1 MPPVADCP
9 PIHGFCDP
17 RFTGVRDALERN
29 FREHG
34 EVGAAVALT
43 VDGEFVVDLW
53 AGWMDEARSRP
64 WQRDTLVTVFSV
76 GKAFATVSLL
86 MLVERGQVDLDA
98 PVARYWPEFAAA
110 GKEAISVRMLLCHRA
125 GLPAIRRLLPEG
137 TIYDWRAM
145 TEALAEEEPWWE
157 PGRLHGYHVNTFGFL
172 VGEIVR
178 RVSGDTIG
186 AFVRREIAGPL
197 GADFHFGVASE
208 EFGRIAD
215 YLPGEMYQEGAR
227 TDAAVDLERQVL
239 LQRVYMNPRGVSGMG
254 TVNNSEWRAAEM
266 PSTNGHANA
275 RAVARVYSA
284 LACGGAVDGIRLL
297 QPETIEEAIREASAG
312 EDFVLRKP
320 SRFGLGFQLSMPERP
335 FGTGPRSF
343 GHFGAGGSLGFA
355 DPDARLAFAY
365 TMNRAGPRWQNPRV
379 RGLLAAV
386 AQAATE
392 RR

>member
-1 MPPVADCP
+1 MAPVADVP

-17 RFTGVRDALERN
+17 RFAAVRDALERN

-43 VDGEFVVDLW
+43 IDGRFVVDLW
-53 AGWMDEARSRP
+53 AGWMDEARARP
-64 WQRDTLVTVFSV
+64 WQRDTLVNVFSV

-86 MLVERGQVDLDA
+86 MLVERGLVDLDA

-110 GKEAISVRMLLCHRA
+110 GKAAISVRMLLCHRA
-125 GLPAIRRLLPEG
+125 GLPAIRRMLPERA
-137 TIYDWRAM
+137 IYDWRAM
-145 TEALAEEEPWWE
+145 TEALAGEEPWWE

-172 VGEIVR
+172 IGEIVR
-178 RVSGDTIG
+178 RVSGVTIG

-197 GADFHFGVASE
+197 GADFHFGVGSE
-208 EFGRIAD
+208 QFARIAD
-215 YLPGEMYQEGAR
+215 YLPGDMYQEGAR
-227 TDAAVDLERQVL
+227 DDAAVDPERQIL

-254 TVNNSEWRAAEM
+254 TVNTSEWRAAEM

-284 LACGGAVDGIRLL
+284 LACAGAVDGIRLL
-297 QPETIEEAIREASAG
+297 QRETIDEAIREASAG
-312 EDFVLRKP
+312 DDFVLRKP
-320 SRFGLGFQLSMPERP
+320 SRFGLGFQLTMPERP

-355 DPDARLAFAY
+355 DPDARTAFAY

-392 RR
+392 RQ